1 MQGAHP
7 TIHPLAP
14 HHLPGFITAPGE
26 ADVLLNVM
34 IVLLLGA
41 VLMVGNL
48 YLKLHSLPER
58 MAHRTTQFQI
68 VAVLGLL
75 ALFTHQHIFWIAAL
89 LLALVRVPDFST
101 PLNRI
106 ADSLEQQS
114 GPGAPVP
121 LAAISPG
128 PPLPA
133 ARDAHESNERELQEP
148 AAKEA
153 G

>member
-1 MQGAHP
+1 MDGAHANL
-7 TIHPLAP
+7 HPLAP

-26 ADVLLNVM
+26 TDVLLMVT
-34 IVLLLGA
+34 ILLLVGA
-41 VLMVGNL
+41 VLTVGNL
-48 YLKLHSLPER
+48 YLQLHSLPER

-75 ALFTHQHIFWIAAL
+75 ALFTHQHLFWIAAL

-114 GPGAPVP
+114 GRGDPSPIATVPRPSTQPMAREAPEPG
-121 LAAISPG
+121 
-128 PPLPA
+128 
-133 ARDAHESNERELQEP
+133 EREMHEP
-148 AAKEA
+148 ETTEA